1 MNEPT
6 PSQLDW
12 AREKL
17 KDCPDPL
24 TPKDLSA
31 ALNDK
36 TTGYVLSAIRSH
48 KLSHAVKR
56 SGPRVRYSI
65 DKKDA
70 IPFLASHYRPATEEL
85 N

>member
-6 PSQLDW
+6 PSQLEW

-24 TPKDLSA
+24 APKDLSD
-31 ALNDK
+31 ALGDK
-36 TTGYVLSAIRSH
+36 TTGYVLTAIRTK
-48 KLSHAVKR
+48 KLGHAVKR
-56 SGPRVRYSI
+56 SGPRTRYII

-70 IPFLASHYRPATEEL
+70 IPFLASHYRPATEEQK
-85 N
+85 